1 MVKDQDLRTI
11 SDLSGTNPVY
21 VVNPSIDNIDDFSLE
36 CRATNE
42 DEIVD
47 LIELNIKDCQHVR
60 KQQ

>member
-36 CRATNE
+36 CRATLE

>member
-42 DEIVD
+42 NEIVD